1 MACPVR
7 RAEPGPPRNT
17 TSEARSS
24 GSATPRWASE
34 AAFSKRF
41 LLKPSRSTWPAVG
54 VPAISDGVMTF
65 TLIPL
70 RLASMAVTREN
81 MTMAA
86 MAPPSTLSP
95 GVATLAASEAIL
107 MTGEPGPGDAP
118 GGGYSDIP
126 AETAATI
133 DAGGW
138 LHMGDIGSM
147 DERGFLRVTS
157 RVKDMIIRGG
167 MNLYPA
173 EIEAVLQDHP
183 AVETAAVIGVPDEK
197 WGDQV
202 AAVLRVRAD
211 FARPTAAELTQFL
224 RDQIA
229 PHKIP
234 VFWSFVDGLPMT
246 PTGKT
251 QKFVLRQQV
260 TDGTLTFD
268 EIRPSKSAS
277 QL

>member
-1 MACPVR
+1 M
-7 RAEPGPPRNT
+7 
-17 TSEARSS
+17 
-24 GSATPRWASE
+24 
-34 AAFSKRF
+34 
-41 LLKPSRSTWPAVG
+41 
-54 VPAISDGVMTF
+54 
-65 TLIPL
+65 
-70 RLASMAVTREN
+70 
-81 MTMAA
+81 
-86 MAPPSTLSP
+86 
-95 GVATLAASEAIL
+95 
-107 MTGEPGPGDAP
+107 
-118 GGGYSDIP
+118 P